1 MNRPGDRLPGAADGR
16 YAMATSTAA
25 ENQIPLATAPTRALA
40 GWIASTPAGAV
51 DDRALRWARH
61 CLMDWI
67 GVTVAG
73 ARDPLVAILL
83 EEALADGGTGD
94 IPVVGRNASL
104 RPSDAVLVNGA
115 AGHALDF
122 DDVNRTMH
130 GHPTVAVLPAV
141 LTAAAV
147 EGRTLEDA
155 LRSFVIGYEVA
166 CRVGDM
172 TGDGHYD
179 AGWHATATVGTFG
192 AAAGV
197 CHLLGLDADRT
208 AHALGIATTLASGLK
223 SQFGTMGKPLHA
235 GRAAQS
241 GTKAARWAARGFV
254 SRQDG
259 LECVQGFWETQGPDA
274 APYDMRRAPGERFL
288 IETNLFKFHAACYMT
303 HSAIEANR
311 TLRDRHGFEPADVRK
326 VRLKVSDA
334 SLRMCNIPEPKTGLQ
349 VKFSLRHTAA
359 LALAGRNTGAVD
371 TFTDAVANDPRLI
384 ELRRLVEVEPVK
396 IDRDARSRAEVTI
409 ELADGRVLHEA
420 HDVGVP
426 ATDLEAQETKL
437 SEKFATLVVPLLGA
451 ERAEAVRTAALTGTD
466 TAPCDLL
473 RATQTG

>member
-1 MNRPGDRLPGAADGR
+1 MAASSVADRHTPV
-16 YAMATSTAA
+16 
-25 ENQIPLATAPTRALA
+25 ATAPTQALA
-40 GWIASTPAGAV
+40 DWIAATPASAV
-51 DDRALRWARH
+51 DRRALRWARH

-83 EEALADGGTGD
+83 EDALADGGAGD
-94 IPVVGRNASL
+94 IPIAGLTASL
-104 RPSDAVLVNGA
+104 RPSDAILVNGT

-147 EGRTLEDA
+147 EGRSLEDA
-155 LRSFVIGYEVA
+155 LRSFVIGYEIA

-179 AGWHATATVGTFG
+179 SGWHATATVGTFG

-197 CHLLGLDADRT
+197 CHLLGLDAART
-208 AHALGIATTLASGLK
+208 AHALGLATTLASGLK

-235 GRAAQS
+235 GRAAQN

-254 SRQDG
+254 SRPDG

-274 APYDMRRAPGERFL
+274 VPYDMHPAPGGPFL
-288 IETNLFKFHAACYMT
+288 IENNLFKFHAACYMT

-311 TLRDRHGFEPADVRK
+311 RLRSRHCFAPAQVRK

-334 SLRMCNIPEPKTGLQ
+334 SLRMCNIPEPETGLQ

-359 LALAGRNTGAVD
+359 LALAGRNTGAVE
-371 TFTDAVANDPRLI
+371 TFTDAVANDPDLI
-384 ELRRLVEVEPVK
+384 DLRRLVEVEPVK
-396 IDRDARSRAEVTI
+396 IDRDARSRAEVTV
-409 ELADGRVLHEA
+409 ELTDGRILHET

-426 ATDLEAQETKL
+426 ATDLDDQEAKL
-437 SEKFATLVVPLLGA
+437 SEKFAALVAPLIGA
-451 ERAEAVRTAALTGTD
+451 EKTEAVRSTALTGTD
-466 TAPCDLL
+466 TAPIDLL
-473 RATQTG
+473 KTTQPD

>member
-1 MNRPGDRLPGAADGR
+1 
-16 YAMATSTAA
+16 MATRSATDRHAA
-25 ENQIPLATAPTRALA
+25 TEPSSVASAPTRAFA
-40 GWIASTPAGAV
+40 DWIASTPAEAV

-73 ARDPLVAILL
+73 AHDPLVAILL
-83 EEALADGGTGD
+83 DEALADGGTGD
-94 IPVVGRNASL
+94 NPVVGLSACL

-147 EGRTLEDA
+147 DGRTLEDA

-179 AGWHATATVGTFG
+179 TGWHATATVGTFG

-197 CHLLGLDADRT
+197 CHLLGLDAGRT
-208 AHALGIATTLASGLK
+208 AHALGLATTLAAGLK

-241 GTKAARWAARGFV
+241 GMKAARWAARGFV
-254 SRQDG
+254 SRPDG
-259 LECVQGFWETQGPDA
+259 LECVQGFWDTQAPDA
-274 APYDMRRAPGERFL
+274 EPSDINRAPGTPFL

-311 TLRDRHGFEPADVRK
+311 TLRNRHGFEPSEVRK

-334 SLRMCNIPEPKTGLQ
+334 SLRMCNIPEPETGLQ

-359 LALAGRNTGAVD
+359 LALAGHNTGAID
-371 TFTDAVANDPRLI
+371 SFTDAVANDPGLVD
-384 ELRRLVEVEPVK
+384 LRRLVEVEPVK
-396 IDRDARSRAEVTI
+396 MDRSERSRAEVVV
-409 ELADGRVLHEA
+409 ELADGRVLHKA

-426 ATDLEAQETKL
+426 ATDLEDQEAKL
-437 SEKFATLVVPLLGA
+437 SEKFATLVAPLLGPDKA
-451 ERAEAVRTAALTGTD
+451 ETIRRTALTGTD
-466 TAPCDLL
+466 SAPRALL
-473 RATQTG
+473 KATQPDRP

>member
-1 MNRPGDRLPGAADGR
+1 
-16 YAMATSTAA
+16 MATSHATDTDTPKAA
-25 ENQIPLATAPTRALA
+25 APTRALA
-40 GWIASTPAGAV
+40 DWIATTPGSAV

-73 ARDPLVAILL
+73 AHDPLVAILL
-83 EEALADGGTGD
+83 DEALADGGAGE
-94 IPVVGRNASL
+94 IPVVGLTEDL
-104 RPSDAVLVNGA
+104 RPSDAILVNGA

-141 LTAAAV
+141 LTAAVV
-147 EGRTLEDA
+147 EGRSLEDA
-155 LRSFVIGYEVA
+155 LRSFVIGYEIA

-197 CHLLGLDADRT
+197 SHLLGLDAERT

-223 SQFGTMGKPLHA
+223 SQFGTMCKPLHA
-235 GRAAQS
+235 GRAAQN
-241 GTKAARWAARGFV
+241 GTRAARWAARGFV
-254 SRQDG
+254 SRPDG

-274 APYDMRRAPGERFL
+274 APYDLQWMPGSRFL
-288 IETNLFKFHAACYMT
+288 IESNLFKFHAACYMT
-303 HSAIEANR
+303 HSSIEANR
-311 TLRDRHGFEPADVRK
+311 TLRSRHDIDPVQVKK
-326 VRLKVSDA
+326 VRLKVSEG
-334 SLRMCNIPEPKTGLQ
+334 SLRMCNIPEPETGLQ

-371 TFTDAVANDPRLI
+371 TFSDSVANDPGLI
-384 ELRRLVEVEPVK
+384 ALRRRVEVEPVK
-396 IDRDARSRAEVTI
+396 IDRSEASKAEVVI
-409 ELADGRVLHEA
+409 ELDDGRVLHEI

-426 ATDLEAQETKL
+426 ATDLDDQEAKL
-437 SEKFATLVVPLLGA
+437 SDKFTTLVAPLLGA
-451 ERAEAVRTAALTGTD
+451 DRSETLRTTALTGTD
-466 TAPCDLL
+466 INPRDLL
-473 RATQTG
+473 KATQPG

>member
-1 MNRPGDRLPGAADGR
+1 MASTPATDTDSLAAP
-16 YAMATSTAA
+16 AA
-25 ENQIPLATAPTRALA
+25 VAPTRALA
-40 GWIASTPAGAV
+40 DWIAATPGSAV
-51 DDRALRWARH
+51 DARALRWARH

-73 ARDPLVAILL
+73 AHDPLVSILL
-83 EEALADGGTGD
+83 AEALADGGAGD
-94 IPVVGRNASL
+94 IPLVGLADSL
-104 RPSDAVLVNGA
+104 RPSDAILVNGA

-130 GHPTVAVLPAV
+130 GHPTVAVMPAV
-141 LTAAAV
+141 LTAAIV
-147 EGRTLEDA
+147 EGRSLEDA
-155 LRSFVIGYEVA
+155 LRSFVIGYEIA

-179 AGWHATATVGTFG
+179 TGWHATATVGSFG

-197 CHLLGLDADRT
+197 CHLLGLDAEKT
-208 AHALGIATTLASGLK
+208 AHALGLATTLASGLK

-235 GRAAQS
+235 GRAAQN

-254 SRQDG
+254 SRPDG

-274 APYDMRRAPGERFL
+274 APYDMAWEPGTPFL
-288 IETNLFKFHAACYMT
+288 IERNLFKFHAACYMT

-311 TLRDRHGFEPADVRK
+311 SLRARHGFEPVQVKK
-326 VRLKVSDA
+326 VRLKVSEG
-334 SLRMCNIPEPKTGLQ
+334 SLRMCNIPEPETGLQ

-371 TFTDAVANDPRLI
+371 TFSDAVANEPGLI
-384 ELRRLVEVEPVK
+384 DLRRRVEVEPVK
-396 IDRDARSRAEVTI
+396 IDRSEASRAEVI
-409 ELADGRVLHEA
+409 VELTDGRVLHEI

-426 ATDLEAQETKL
+426 ATDLDDQEAKL
-437 SEKFATLVVPLLGA
+437 SDKFATLVAPLLGEA
-451 ERAEAVRTAALTGTD
+451 RARALRTAALTGSD
-466 TAPCDLL
+466 TGPRDLL
-473 RATQTG
+473 AATRPG

>member
-1 MNRPGDRLPGAADGR
+1 MASIHATDTDTPAA
-16 YAMATSTAA
+16 
-25 ENQIPLATAPTRALA
+25 QAPTRALA
-40 GWIASTPAGAV
+40 AWVAATPGSVV
-51 DDRALRWARH
+51 DARALRWARH

-73 ARDPLVAILL
+73 AGDPLVAILL
-83 EEALADGGTGD
+83 DEALADGGDGD
-94 IPVVGRNASL
+94 IPLVGLSQSL
-104 RPSDAVLVNGA
+104 RPSDAILVNGA

-130 GHPTVAVLPAV
+130 GHPTVAVMPAV
-141 LTAAAV
+141 LTAAIV
-147 EGRTLEDA
+147 EGYTLEEA
-155 LRSFVIGYEVA
+155 LRSFVIGYEIA

-179 AGWHATATVGTFG
+179 TGWHATATVGTFG

-197 CHLLGLDADRT
+197 CHLLGLDAERT
-208 AHALGIATTLASGLK
+208 AHALGLATTLASGLK

-235 GRAAQS
+235 GRAAQN

-254 SRQDG
+254 SRPDG

-274 APYDMRRAPGERFL
+274 TPYDMDWTPGTRFL
-288 IETNLFKFHAACYMT
+288 IERNLFKFHAACYMT

-311 TLRDRHGFEPADVRK
+311 TLRNRHDIDPVDVKK
-326 VRLKVSDA
+326 VTLKVSEG
-334 SLRMCNIPEPKTGLQ
+334 SLRMCNIPEPETGLQ

-371 TFTDAVANDPRLI
+371 TFSDAVANEPDLI
-384 ELRRLVEVEPVK
+384 ALRRRVEVEPVK
-396 IDRDARSRAEVTI
+396 IDRSEASKAEVI
-409 ELADGRVLHEA
+409 VELTDGRMLHEI

-426 ATDLEAQETKL
+426 ATDLDDQEAKL
-437 SEKFATLVVPLLGA
+437 SDKFATLVAPLLGTD
-451 ERAEAVRTAALTGTD
+451 RAKELRRAALAASSAD
-466 TAPCDLL
+466 PRALL
-473 RATQTG
+473 AATQPG